1 MEIDLKSKV
10 AKLDGMINR
19 KFKLVK
25 SEAGQRQRDSQSR
38 RNDGNVFNIFPKDF
52 NNFGIGKGK
61 KIFKHNSEQG
71 SLATREKGAYVNLW
85 K

>member
-1 MEIDLKSKV
+1 MRIEINLKTME

-25 SEAGQRQRDSQSR
+25 SETNDRQRDSQNR
-38 RNDGNVFNIFPKDF
+38 KNDGSALNLFPKDF

-61 KIFKHNSEQG
+61 KLFK
-71 SLATREKGAYVNLW
+71 
-85 K
+85 